1 MAYTNRLGT
10 LIKADKVQISL
21 THNDLQEMIEN
32 LASSFVSTKG
42 IVKADLV
49 YSAENDSVELHYGYV
64 TPKAEEILQREGI
77 DITPSENLNVVLPL
91 LFNTETV
98 SYTTTEYGAFFDI
111 EMGFDTYM
119 KLSLEIY

>member
-21 THNDLQEMIEN
+21 THNDLQGMIEN
-32 LASSFVSTKG
+32 LASTFVRTKG
-42 IVKADLV
+42 IVKVDLV
-49 YSAENDSVELHYGYV
+49 YSAEVDNVELHYGYV
-64 TPKAEEILQREGI
+64 TPKAEEIMKREGL
-77 DITPSENLNVVLPL
+77 DTNPSTNLNHVLPL

-119 KLSLEIY
+119 KLSLEIK

>member
-21 THNDLQEMIEN
+21 THNDLRGMIEQ
-32 LASSFVSTKG
+32 LASSFVRTKG
-42 IVKADLV
+42 IVKAELV
-49 YSAENDSVELHYGYV
+49 YSAETDSIELHYVYV
-64 TPKAEEILQREGI
+64 TPKAEKIMQREGI
-77 DITPSENLNVVLPL
+77 DVSPSENLNVVLPL

-98 SYTTTEYGAFFDI
+98 SYTTTEYGAFYDI

-119 KLSLEIY
+119 KLSLEIK